1 VTDLP
6 AIARESALN
15 FEARKIAYRQTKD
28 GVVVSLLVHPDE
40 VPNAL
45 ATAPLGSR
53 YVTAMVELND
63 DETPKRREVMRATMS
78 GEERPE
84 REPEQA
90 PARAR
95 ITLAQRAGMLCD
107 TVTFQRYLYDNHML
121 ETHDFGEAI
130 AVKHAAIAV
139 RLICG
144 VKSRSEIIPNTPAGQ
159 AFEELHAKYTVWLR
173 HPEVA

>member
-1 VTDLP
+1 MSDTFRLEVKKH
-6 AIARESALN
+6 AIRQLQDGGWQITIKTHPSDDIDGFSKAPMGARFYTEW
-15 FEARKIAYRQTKD
+15 
-28 GVVVSLLVHPDE
+28 VE
-40 VPNAL
+40 V
-45 ATAPLGSR
+45 
-53 YVTAMVELND
+53 D
-63 DETPKRREVMRATMS
+63 DNEEPVPQKPK
-78 GEERPE
+78 PE